1 MMIKQQPCQ
10 GKVSD
15 NSNSDDTD
23 INDSILFLWVATFYL
38 EPIKHYAELNMRFM
52 M

>member
-10 GKVSD
+10 AKGSD
-15 NSNSDDTD
+15 NSNFDDSD
-23 INDSILFLWVATFYL
+23 NNNSISFLWVATFYL
-38 EPIKHYAELNMRFM
+38 EPIKHYAELNMKCM